1 MLILLSAAAIW
12 ILFLNAS
19 NPVDY
24 RFHSVYVYNF
34 IKYIEWPSIS
44 SEFRIHILG
53 GDTQL
58 REIFETMA
66 APRFVEG
73 NKIMVK
79 QFNSINELSK
89 CDVLFIPQSDS
100 HLANRAIEKVK
111 EWSTLVITEK
121 NGLSERGSCINF
133 VLIDNK
139 LNFEI
144 NKTAIDQAGL
154 KVSSQLLKMGIVK

>member
-1 MLILLSAAAIW
+1 L
-12 ILFLNAS
+12 
-19 NPVDY
+19 D
-24 RFHSVYVYNF
+24 SV
-34 IKYIEWPSIS
+34 
-44 SEFRIHILG
+44 
-53 GDTQL
+53 
-58 REIFETMA
+58 
-66 APRFVEG
+66 
-73 NKIMVK
+73 
-79 QFNSINELSK
+79 FNR
-89 CDVLFIPQSDS
+89 V
-100 HLANRAIEKVK
+100 IEKVK